1 MSEIICSYTKDEET
15 EQFYFLM
22 ERNVNFQQ
30 FNDFLQNSRI
40 KDESHSIYC
49 NNELIDS
56 DIKFVNSVNSAIQ
69 NNTAMAFK
77 FNKSSVPALP
87 SEVEK
92 NNDLT
97 FGETIKAIMQK
108 IDMNFEKSPARP
120 KELIQSIPFPHIVVI
135 RQYIKHVRQNPSE
148 LTSVIQQAAKFYS
161 VDEENLH
168 KEVQEIINY
177 FKNKR
182 NNQSNG
188 SGSEWNSA
196 IKNNNQRK
204 NFCRGNVQKISK
216 CPEVDASDNFLAQE
230 VIVNQS
236 SASLVNDINKQ
247 SERKTAYPRK
257 LKCIARRGFN
267 LRQGELLKEQC
278 AMEDAHNHPQVTSCQ
293 LASAMEHK
301 VKYHPA
307 ICDQCNGQI
316 AGIRY
321 YCLQCRNY
329 DLCSNCEEKDE
340 SEKFHSREHIFA
352 KIKDTNTP
360 Y

>member
-1 MSEIICSYTKDEET
+1 MAIKYFFVPLNNQVNYHTTMSEIICSYTKDEET

-30 FNDFLQNSRI
+30 FNDFLKNSRI
-40 KDESHSIYC
+40 IDESHSIYY

-77 FNKSSVPALP
+77 FNKSSVPDLP

-161 VDEENLH
+161 VEKRIYTKKCKKSSIILKTRETTKVMAVAVNGTLRSKTIT
-168 KEVQEIINY
+168 KEKTSVGETYKKFLIAQKWMPQTIY
-177 FKNKR
+177 LL
-182 NNQSNG
+182 
-188 SGSEWNSA
+188 
-196 IKNNNQRK
+196 RK
-204 NFCRGNVQKISK
+204 
-216 CPEVDASDNFLAQE
+216 
-230 VIVNQS
+230 
-236 SASLVNDINKQ
+236 
-247 SERKTAYPRK
+247 
-257 LKCIARRGFN
+257 
-267 LRQGELLKEQC
+267 
-278 AMEDAHNHPQVTSCQ
+278 
-293 LASAMEHK
+293 
-301 VKYHPA
+301 
-307 ICDQCNGQI
+307 
-316 AGIRY
+316 
-321 YCLQCRNY
+321 
-329 DLCSNCEEKDE
+329 
-340 SEKFHSREHIFA
+340 
-352 KIKDTNTP
+352 
-360 Y
+360 